1 MLKILDIIFKLIA
14 NFFCLSTGSPL
25 RGLISNAIIQL
36 NEKGFIANLK
46 NRWWKRERGGGTCSV
61 SEEKK

>member
-1 MLKILDIIFKLIA
+1 MKKAFKLDYQLCKILP
-14 NFFCLSTGSPL
+14 TGSPL

-61 SEEKK
+61 SKEKKWQ

>member
-1 MLKILDIIFKLIA
+1 MKLDYQLCKK
-14 NFFCLSTGSPL
+14 LSTGSPL

-61 SEEKK
+61 SKEKIAIIIFF